1 MPVESVP
8 LSPDICSLKCR
19 AARCTHQFLLSSLL
33 LLLPLFMLSSPCL
46 PTSGRRSRLI
56 AVVDGCEERREKG
69 EMEREDERVRQHK

>member
-19 AARCTHQFLLSSLL
+19 ATWCTHQFLPPSLL
-33 LLLPLFMLSSPCL
+33 PLLPLFMLLSPCL
-46 PTSGRRSRLI
+46 PALGRRSRLI
-56 AVVDGCEERREKG
+56 AVVDGSEERRERG